1 MNHYL
6 FHVYHEEN
14 KSWYSTL
21 ALQRR
26 EIPGMSRIL
35 AEIVKDNP
43 GERYLN
49 NARHLQRRLE
59 EQEAHIQE
67 ISKKIEAQQE
77 KLRLEEA
84 AAAKENFSSLD
95 TLYGQEAL
103 RDEVLQFEKGFL
115 DFKQN
120 FHRYLLTML

>member
-1 MNHYL
+1 MNNLL

-59 EQEAHIQE
+59 EQELHIQA
-67 ISKKIEAQQE
+67 ITQKIEAQQE
-77 KLRLEEA
+77 KLRLDEEVV
-84 AAAKENFSSLD
+84 KEDFSSLD

-103 RDEVLQFEKGFL
+103 RDEVLQFEKNFL

>member
-1 MNHYL
+1 MNNYL

-14 KSWYSTL
+14 MSWYSTL
-21 ALQRR
+21 DIQRR

-59 EQEAHIQE
+59 EQEAHIRE
-67 ISKKIEAQQE
+67 ITKKIEVQQE
-77 KLRLEEA
+77 KLKHDEQE
-84 AAAKENFSSLD
+84 KKQNFSSLD
-95 TLYGQEAL
+95 TLYEQEAL
-103 RDEVLQFEKGFL
+103 RDEVLKFEKSFL

>member
-1 MNHYL
+1 MNNYL

-21 ALQRR
+21 DIQRR

-35 AEIVKDNP
+35 AEIVRDNP

-59 EQEAHIQE
+59 EQAAHIQE
-67 ISKKIEAQQE
+67 ITKKIELQQE
-77 KLRLEEA
+77 KLTHDEQE
-84 AAAKENFSSLD
+84 KKQNFSSLD

-103 RDEVLQFEKGFL
+103 RDEVLKFEKSFL

>member
-1 MNHYL
+1 MNNYL

-14 KSWYSTL
+14 NSWRSTL
-21 ALQRR
+21 DLQRK

-59 EQEAHIQE
+59 EQEALIRQITHR
-67 ISKKIEAQQE
+67 IEEQQE
-77 KLRLEEA
+77 KLKGEEQEI
-84 AAAKENFSSLD
+84 KINYSSLD

-103 RDEVLQFEKGFL
+103 RDEVLKFEKSFL

-120 FHRYLLTML
+120 FHNYLLTML